1 MPLLPEDPKDRK
13 YMLMGLRIAGDF
25 GASIAVPVI
34 LFVIIGQWLD
44 GKYEKTPLFTVIAFL
59 LAALVS
65 GKMLYKKAKKYG
77 KEYNALDEKEPK
89 KDTLKSI
96 IE

>member
-1 MPLLPEDPKDRK
+1 
-13 YMLMGLRIAGDF
+13 MLMGLRIAGDF

-34 LFVIIGQWLD
+34 LFVLIGQWLD
-44 GKYEKTPLFTVIAFL
+44 GKYEKTPLFTVTAFI

-77 KEYNALDEKEPK
+77 KEYNALDEKEPE
-89 KDTLKSI
+89 KDIDKPI